1 MTDSQKFIAGVILGA
16 AAGAAITVFL
26 NSDKG
31 KEILADVKEIA
42 QDTSENLRTRLD
54 GIEKEVK
61 SLLQKSKQFIEN
73 VEQRL
78 DDTLA

>member
-31 KEILADVKEIA
+31 KEILADVKDIA
-42 QDTSENLRTRLD
+42 QDTSESLRSRLD
-54 GIEKEVK
+54 GFEKEVK
-61 SLLQKSKQFIEN
+61 SLLQKGKQFIEN

>member
-31 KEILADVKEIA
+31 KEILADVKDMA
-42 QDTSENLRTRLD
+42 QDTSESLRSKMD
-54 GIEKEVK
+54 GLEKEVK
-61 SLLQKSKQFIEN
+61 GLLQKGKQFIESI
-73 VEQRL
+73 EQRL
-78 DDTLA
+78 DDSLA

>member
-31 KEILADVKEIA
+31 KEILADVKDIA
-42 QDTSENLRTRLD
+42 QDTSESLRSKMD
-54 GIEKEVK
+54 GLEKEVK
-61 SLLQKSKQFIEN
+61 GLLQKGKQFIESI
-73 VEQRL
+73 EQRL
-78 DDTLA
+78 DDSLA